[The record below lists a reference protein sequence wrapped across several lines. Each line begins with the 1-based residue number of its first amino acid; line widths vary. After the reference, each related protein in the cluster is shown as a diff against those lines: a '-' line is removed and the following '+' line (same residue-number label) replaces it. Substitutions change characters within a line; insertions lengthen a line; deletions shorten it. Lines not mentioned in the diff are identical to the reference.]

1 MENKPV
7 IGVIGTAS
15 SNDASIIELA
25 FEVGCEIAR
34 RDAVLLCGG
43 LGGVM
48 EAACRGAK
56 KEGGITIGILPGYST
71 SEANPFVDYRIAT
84 GLGEAR
90 NLIIVLSSSAL
101 VACGGGAGTLSEIAF
116 ALKHGKPLAGLRTWQ
131 LKDGSGKEAFFPQFG
146 SAQEAVA
153 YLFKCLEVEVDRRV

>member
-1 MENKPV
+1 MENKPI

-15 SNDASIIELA
+15 SHDTSIVELA

-34 RDAVLLCGG
+34 RGAVLLCGG

-56 KEGGITIGILPGYST
+56 EEGGITIGILPGS
-71 SEANPFVDYRIAT
+71 SVNEANPFVDYRIAT

-131 LKDGSGKEAFFPQFG
+131 LRSGSGQEGFFPQFE
-146 SAQEAVA
+146 SAREAVA
-153 YLFKCLEVEVDRRV
+153 YLFKCLEV

>member
-1 MENKPV
+1 MENKPI

-25 FEVGCEIAR
+25 FKVGCEIAR
-34 RDAVLLCGG
+34 RGAVLLCGG

-56 KEGGITIGILPGYST
+56 KEGGITIGILPGYSA
-71 SEANPFVDYRIAT
+71 SEANPFVDHRIVT

-131 LKDGSGKEAFFPQFG
+131 LKDGSGKEAFFPQFE

-153 YLFKCLEVEVDRRV
+153 YLFKCLEVEVDR